1 MTTLLLAVT
10 MLLGM
15 IGGAP
20 PPGPSPVA
28 SQVTQSPLPLQTA
41 EITVGGVPLTVELAY
56 LPADRSLGLGYR
68 EGLAPGTGMLFLFEG
83 PAPRSFWMRGMQFCI
98 DIVWIENSVIQG
110 AAESVCPE
118 PAGTADADLASYVSP
133 VPVTYVLEVPAGW
146 LDAYGIGAGT
156 SVEGFPLRETPTVAP
171 FERNGATRRQHDRQT
186 PCIVRHVLGP
196 VVS

>member
-1 MTTLLLAVT
+1 MSTLLLAMT
-10 MLLGM
+10 MILGM

-20 PPGPSPVA
+20 TPGASSPHA
-28 SQVTQSPLPLQTA
+28 AQSPLQTA

-56 LPADRSLGLGYR
+56 LPADTSLGLSYR
-68 EGLAPGTGMLFLFEG
+68 EGLAPGTGMLFLFEE

-118 PAGTADADLASYVSP
+118 PAGATGADLTSYVSP

-146 LDAYGIGAGT
+146 LDAYGLGPGT
-156 SVEGFPLRETPTVAP
+156 PVEGLPSLVMR
-171 FERNGATRRQHDRQT
+171 
-186 PCIVRHVLGP
+186 
-196 VVS
+196 

>member
-1 MTTLLLAVT
+1 MSTLLLAMT
-10 MLLGM
+10 MILGM

-20 PPGPSPVA
+20 TPSASPPHA
-28 SQVTQSPLPLQTA
+28 AQSPLQTA

-56 LPADRSLGLGYR
+56 LPADRSLGLSYR
-68 EGLAPGTGMLFLFEG
+68 EGLAPGTGMLFLFEE

-118 PAGTADADLASYVSP
+118 PAGATGADLTSYVSP

-146 LDAYGIGAGT
+146 LDAYGLGPGT
-156 SVEGFPLRETPTVAP
+156 PVEGLPSLVMR
-171 FERNGATRRQHDRQT
+171 
-186 PCIVRHVLGP
+186 
-196 VVS
+196 

>member
-1 MTTLLLAVT
+1 MNTEAACRHFLLAMT
-10 MLLGM
+10 MILGM

-20 PPGPSPVA
+20 TPGA
-28 SQVTQSPLPLQTA
+28 SFHAAQSPLQTA

-98 DIVWIENSVIQG
+98 DIVWIENGVIQG

-118 PAGTADADLASYVSP
+118 LAG
-133 VPVTYVLEVPAGW
+133 
-146 LDAYGIGAGT
+146 
-156 SVEGFPLRETPTVAP
+156 RH
-171 FERNGATRRQHDRQT
+171 RR
-186 PCIVRHVLGP
+186 
-196 VVS
+196 

>member
-1 MTTLLLAVT
+1 MPTLLLAMT
-10 MLLGM
+10 MILGM

-20 PPGPSPVA
+20 TPGASPPHA
-28 SQVTQSPLPLQTA
+28 AQSPLQTA

-56 LPADRSLGLGYR
+56 LPADRSLGLSYR
-68 EGLAPGTGMLFLFEG
+68 EELAPGTGMLFLFEE

-118 PAGTADADLASYVSP
+118 PAGATGADLTSYVSP

-146 LDAYGIGAGT
+146 LDAYGLGPGT
-156 SVEGFPLRETPTVAP
+156 PVEGLPSLVMR
-171 FERNGATRRQHDRQT
+171 
-186 PCIVRHVLGP
+186 
-196 VVS
+196 

>member
-1 MTTLLLAVT
+1 MPTLLLAMT
-10 MLLGM
+10 MILGM

-20 PPGPSPVA
+20 TPGASSPHA
-28 SQVTQSPLPLQTA
+28 AQSPLQTA

-56 LPADRSLGLGYR
+56 LPADTSLGLSYR
-68 EGLAPGTGMLFLFEG
+68 EGLAPGTGMLFLFEE

-118 PAGTADADLASYVSP
+118 PAGATNRDLTSYVSP

-146 LDAYGIGAGT
+146 LDAYGLGPGT
-156 SVEGFPLRETPTVAP
+156 PVEGLPSLVMR
-171 FERNGATRRQHDRQT
+171 
-186 PCIVRHVLGP
+186 
-196 VVS
+196 